1 MRNCNKVITVRLTED
16 EYKRCGSMAKGN
28 KSFYI
33 RQLIHKDITSSDF
46 SSKETIIK
54 IVEDYLAREKVVEQS
69 EPPIK
74 PEQTK
79 MAKQVISDLFN
90 F

>member
-1 MRNCNKVITVRLTED
+1 MRHCNKVITVRLTD
-16 EYKRCGSMAKGN
+16 EEYNRCELMAKGN

-33 RQLIHKDITSSDF
+33 RQLIRNDISSGDQL
-46 SSKETIIK
+46 SKEAIIK
-54 IVEDYLAREKVVEQS
+54 IIEDYLAKGNTVQESQA
-69 EPPIK
+69 PIK
-74 PEQTK
+74 PEHTQ